1 MVCTQSTGYVCIYGA
16 FMCALGTPVF
26 KMCQW
31 LLRTDREVR
40 RNRNRAQS
48 LPVPV
53 NESTSTFEQFE
64 DTFQEPTASTPL
76 KLDKDKPLRRR
87 GLRANTLDL
96 ESLIK
101 D

>member
-1 MVCTQSTGYVCIYGA
+1 
-16 FMCALGTPVF
+16 MCALGTPVF